1 MKTVL
6 LPLAQKSLEQWMC
19 KLENS
24 PFHSHPLPEVMLN
37 QRGRIAGSAILQQ
50 NIIKLHPKLFEQ
62 NQAHFLSD
70 VIPHELAH
78 LLVYRYFGRVKPHG
92 REWRQ
97 VMTQVLGVPAEVR
110 HRLDV
115 TNIGIKT
122 FAYHCACDTML
133 LSAVRHNRIRSG
145 KQRYHCT
152 KCREALQFSENEKA

>member
-1 MKTVL
+1 MKPDL
-6 LPLAQKSLEQWMC
+6 LPIAQKRLAQWMC

-24 PFHSHPLPEVMLN
+24 PFHLHPMPSILVN

-50 NIIKLHPKLFEQ
+50 NIIRLHPKLFEQ

-78 LLVYRYFGRVKPHG
+78 LVVYRYFGRVKPHG
-92 REWRQ
+92 QEWRQ
-97 VMTQVLGVPAEVR
+97 VMTQVLGVAPEVR
-110 HRLDV
+110 HRLDI

-122 FAYHCACDTML
+122 FSYDCACGSML
-133 LSAVRHNRIRSG
+133 LTAVRHNRMSSG

-152 KCREALQFSENEKA
+152 KCREPLQLSKHTN